1 MEAEQVIVNGTG
13 SQTSPTR
20 WGDYSAMT
28 VDPADDC
35 TFWYTQEYSKTTGSF
50 SWNTRI
56 ANFKF
61 PSCASGPTFTLGAA
75 PNSLTIVQGHNGT
88 STITVTPLNGFSGN
102 VTLSA
107 SGLPSGVT
115 AGFSPN
121 PTASTS
127 TLTLTANA
135 SAAIGTATVTITG
148 TSGSLTS
155 TTTISLTIT
164 GNGPSVTVVPTTLH
178 WAKIFVG
185 VTSGAKTVTL
195 TNTGSSTLNISSI
208 GVSGDFSQ
216 KIVARSCKATLAAGA
231 NCLIKVQFTPTQVGV
246 RTGTVTIT
254 DNAPDSPQQVSLSG
268 TGK

>member
-1 MEAEQVIVNGTG
+1 METEQSIVNGTG

-61 PSCASGPTFTLGAA
+61 PSCASGPNFILGAA
-75 PNSLTIVQGHNGT
+75 PNSLTIVQGNNGT

-102 VTLSA
+102 VNLSA

-127 TLTLTANA
+127 TLTLTASA
-135 SAAIGTATVTITG
+135 SAAIGTSTVTITG

-155 TTTISLTIT
+155 TTTIALTVT
-164 GNGPSVTVVPTTLH
+164 GNGPSVTVTPTTLH

-185 VTSGAKTVTL
+185 VTTGAKTVTV
-195 TNTGSSTLNISSI
+195 TNTGSSTLNFGSI
-208 GVSGDFSQ
+208 TTSGDFLL
-216 KIVARSCKATLAAGA
+216 KTVAKSCKTTLAPAA
-231 NCLIKVQFTPTQVGV
+231 ICVIKVQFKPTQIGV
-246 RTGTVTIT
+246 RTGTLTIN
-254 DNAPDSPQQVSLSG
+254 DNAPDTPQLVSLSG